1 MNRLRLLTTVT
12 LIAGLLVL
20 VITLLDLLA
29 VTDINR
35 DYVSQSVLEDLNI
48 ALSREL
54 PEWTGT
60 RSEWQFV
67 AFSIYSRVGFLIL
80 NSIALWLCRGRFK
93 HLEDIAS
100 QRRQDEREVPFSA

>member
-20 VITLLDLLA
+20 VITLLDFLA
-29 VTDINR
+29 MTDINR

-48 ALSREL
+48 TLSREL
-54 PEWTGT
+54 PAWTGT
-60 RSEWQFV
+60 RSEWKFV
-67 AFSIYSRVGFLIL
+67 TFSIYSKVGFLIL
-80 NSIALWLCRGRFK
+80 NSITLWLCRGRSK

-100 QRRQDEREVPFSA
+100 